1 MLKRS
6 VQIIVALWLIT
17 WGVLQVRLW
26 VKDPRRVEKFFE
38 LIVSSDE
45 NRRSMVYG
53 KEWHQFFNF
62 CKEHLP
68 SNSRYQIV
76 GIPLAS
82 IHRARLLYNLYP
94 RLLSNDPEFLVVYKK
109 SDCRKSR
116 HRLKASLGEDICIV
130 DLREKD
136 SAK

>member
-1 MLKRS
+1 MISVSAFQNSLIVNLPNTLMLKRS

-26 VKDPRRVEKFFE
+26 VKDPSRVEKFFE

-62 CKEHLP
+62 
-68 SNSRYQIV
+68 
-76 GIPLAS
+76 
-82 IHRARLLYNLYP
+82 
-94 RLLSNDPEFLVVYKK
+94 
-109 SDCRKSR
+109 
-116 HRLKASLGEDICIV
+116 
-130 DLREKD
+130 
-136 SAK
+136 